1 MKRFILFLL
10 LAALLSCGGN
20 SFEIPAPVPNKPDV
34 ENPGEDNPGDDNP
47 GEDNPGED
55 NPGEDNPGEDNP
67 GDDNPGGGGAGDDDP
82 GTGGAGDDDP
92 GEDDPQPPVPP
103 VSPVPED
110 LPGWPL
116 IAQGPGTLIA
126 DGNDEGTYA
135 LISAQGYNQEAPDNS
150 KEHSSVPFRHIRQ
163 SFDEKLKR
171 WVFDFYIHVENDDD
185 RGNPQKTD
193 RQRNEIKTD
202 SHSPASMVAQEGE
215 TLEMRWKFR
224 LPAGMQTTGKFCHV
238 HQLKGIDNREGTADV
253 SLPLI
258 TFTPRTLSGG
268 RQQLQVI
275 YVPPVEEG
283 SSNIYLAKVDLT
295 DFLGEWV
302 AVTERVRFAREGSYS
317 VTITRISDGRQLLKI
332 DNEKRNLWR
341 TGTTGLR
348 PKWGIYRSIGDNGS
362 LKDELRDEIVR
373 FADFEIEKID

>member
-10 LAALLSCGGN
+10 LAASISCGGD
-20 SFEIPAPVPNKPDV
+20 SFEIPAPVGGD
-34 ENPGEDNPGDDNP
+34 PGK
-47 GEDNPGED
+47 GET
-55 NPGEDNPGEDNP
+55 
-67 GDDNPGGGGAGDDDP
+67 GGDDP
-82 GTGGAGDDDP
+82 GKDDP
-92 GEDDPQPPVPP
+92 DPS

-116 IAQGPGTLIA
+116 IVQGPGTLTA
-126 DGNDEGTYA
+126 DGDDGGTYA
-135 LISAQGYNQEAPDNS
+135 LIAAQGYNQEAPDAS
-150 KEHSSVPFRHIRQ
+150 GEHAAEPFRHIRQ
-163 SFDEKLKR
+163 SFDEVLKR
-171 WVFDFYIHVENDDD
+171 WVFDFYIHVENDND

-202 SHSPASMVAQEGE
+202 GHSPASMVAQEGE

-224 LPAGMQTTGKFCHV
+224 LPAGMQTTAKFCHV

-258 TFTPRTLSGG
+258 TFTPRTLSNG
-268 RQQLQVI
+268 RQQFQVI

-283 SSNIYLAKVDLT
+283 ASNIYLAKVDLA

-317 VTITRISDGRQLLKI
+317 VVVTRISDGRELLKI
-332 DNEKRNLWR
+332 ENETRNFWR
-341 TGTTGLR
+341 TGTAGLR

-362 LKDELRDEIVR
+362 LKGELRDEVVR